1 MVAMAREAQTTPTR
15 KYQVLILDVLGI
27 MMFRPD
33 EPQKL
38 AVTLGA
44 QRQELQRLQI
54 NRASVDAS
62 LPLPGFQPKP
72 TSRRN
77 VYKLGQPPS
86 VRPPRLG
93 LRRQAGVPIK

>member
-1 MVAMAREAQTTPTR
+1 MLT
-15 KYQVLILDVLGI
+15 LILDVLEI
-27 MMFRPD
+27 MMLLPE

-44 QRQELQRLQI
+44 QHQELQRLQI
-54 NRASVDAS
+54 NRASVDSA
-62 LPLPGFQPKP
+62 LPLPEFQPKP

-93 LRRQAGVPIK
+93 LR